1 MTKKQELTCDEKMRA
16 STLGSKK
23 ISSAD
28 SSCMWRRF
36 STRAMLPILN
46 LNTGAELRLTRGC
59 RYIRA
64 ALMLMREGM
73 MTMGDT

>member
-1 MTKKQELTCDEKMRA
+1 MAAKQELTCDEKTRA
-16 STLGSKK
+16 STLGSKN

-28 SSCMWRRF
+28 SSCMWRRL
-36 STRAMLPILN
+36 SMRAMLPILN
-46 LNTGAELRLTRGC
+46 LKTGAEPRLTRGC

-73 MTMGDT
+73 ITMGDT